1 MKNNDVE
8 LIQSVLNGDENAFST
23 LVQKYQKQVHALAWR
38 KIGDFHIAE
47 EITQDTFLKAYQKL
61 ATLKQP
67 HRFAGWLYVIATR
80 CCHDKLRKKQIET
93 ESLEEMD
100 YEAIETDA
108 YSRYVVAQKTKLTV
122 EAQRGVVKRLLASL
136 PESERTVVTLHYFGE
151 MTCERMSEFLG
162 VSVNTIKSRLRRAR
176 NRLKKEEPMIREAI
190 SNFQISP
197 NLTENIMKEVTRI
210 KLTPP
215 VSSKPV
221 IPWVIGVS
229 SAVLIVIILGI
240 SSQYLSH
247 FQKPYSLDAQSEMA
261 VDIVD
266 SPIVKNFETKQ
277 DIRNQHGKL
286 AENRGSEDGNGDE
299 SNQVLGDQGS
309 YARWS
314 LPEKA
319 KLRLGKGV
327 VSNYEGDLSTIG
339 RGRSYYFTPNSS
351 QLLVMT
357 SVGIWSY
364 DVQSGK
370 ELMLSTGRGRGMNN
384 VVLSSDL
391 RTFAITHYN
400 KIELWDVQSN
410 QLNATFESPG
420 RDTLTTVFSPNGKML
435 ASSGFSGIIRL
446 WETENGSHRDIS
458 TPHEIVDRVMFSPDG
473 NTLVS
478 SRRADVRLWDT
489 ATGTFKFGLEDTTGV
504 DNIIYSSD
512 GSILFGIRRREV
524 RFWDPE
530 TGKIGMKLE
539 FDRLLNYFNTPFDLS
554 PDGKTFAIEG
564 TNDYTVDLYDTLTGQ
579 LKRSLTGDPAYR
591 KGKIMSNGVP
601 KWVDYATKGVVSVAF
616 SPDGQILAVGSEGE
630 IVLWDHG
637 TGTRKLTLTGK
648 GIFYNLM
655 FSPNG
660 SNIIARNRTNK
671 DVEDF
676 YLWNIDTVEKND
688 CKPQYTIKDHSSEIF
703 SIAFNTDGKTLVS
716 AHNYEKMR
724 LWDVTNGQLK
734 ATSSG
739 YQWQTQIIST
749 AFSPNG
755 EIFVGLSINSP
766 KSYNIPSILLWD
778 ATTGE
783 YLSSL
788 TGHDRA
794 LSNSRPYGHGGGIV
808 FSSDGKTMVSGSTDG
823 TVRLWNMKTKKGKA
837 TGSLMASLEGHT
849 ASVLCV
855 GLSPDGNII
864 ASGSEDKTT
873 RLWDLRH
880 RKLIAT
886 LEGHTNSI
894 LRVAFD
900 PYGSALATGCRDGS
914 IHLWD
919 PTTGK
924 HKASLKGN
932 KLFTSPASLPRKKND
947 PAYIKGYSHG
957 PVNSIVF
964 SPDGKTLISGDAMN
978 IYFWDMNTHRIK
990 STVSGH
996 QGLFSLA
1003 LSPDGRTIA
1012 SGSSDGTVL
1021 IWDVKP

>member
-8 LIQSVLNGDENAFST
+8 LIQRVLAGDETAFST
-23 LVQKYQKQVHALAWR
+23 LVQRYQKQVHALAWR

-67 HRFAGWLYVIATR
+67 HRFTGWVYVIATR

-93 ESLEEMD
+93 ESLDEMVN
-100 YEAIETDA
+100 EAIETDA
-108 YSRYVVAQKTKLTV
+108 YSRYVAEQETKLTV
-122 EAQRGVVKRLLASL
+122 EAQRGVVKRLLAIL
-136 PESERTVVTLHYFGE
+136 PESERTVITLHYFGE

-197 NLTENIMKEVTRI
+197 NLTENIMKEITRI

-215 VSSKPV
+215 VNSKPV

-229 SAVLIVIILGI
+229 SAVLMVIILGI
-240 SSQYLSH
+240 RSQYVSH

-266 SPIVKNFETKQ
+266 APIVQDFETKP
-277 DIRNQHGKL
+277 DIRNQQGKL
-286 AENRGSEDGNGDE
+286 PENRDSDEGNKDE
-299 SNQVLGDQGS
+299 SNHVLGDQGN
-309 YARWS
+309 YTRWS

-327 VSNYEGDLSTIG
+327 VSNYEGNITAIG
-339 RGRSYYFTPNSS
+339 RGRSYHFTPDSL
-351 QLLVMT
+351 QFLVMT
-357 SVGIWSY
+357 SAGIWSY

-370 ELMLSTGRGRGMNN
+370 ELMLSTGPGTGMDY
-384 VVLSSDL
+384 VALSPDL
-391 RTFAITHYN
+391 RTYAIGH
-400 KIELWDVQSN
+400 KSGIELWDIQSD
-410 QLNATFESPG
+410 QLKDKFEG
-420 RDTLTTVFSPNGKML
+420 HGK
-435 ASSGFSGIIRL
+435 
-446 WETENGSHRDIS
+446 S
-458 TPHEIVDRVMFSPDG
+458 TRSVTFSPDG
-473 NTLVS
+473 KMITSSDKGIIRIWEIENGAHRDIATTHQTVDRLVFSPDGKTLVS
-478 SRRADVRLWDT
+478 SGSADVRLWNT
-489 ATGTFKFGLEDTTGV
+489 ATGKFKCGLEDTTGG

-512 GSILFGIRRREV
+512 GSILFGIRNREV
-524 RFWDPE
+524 RFWDPD
-530 TGKIGMKLE
+530 TGKIGVKLE
-539 FDRLLNYFNTPFDLS
+539 FDRLLDYFHTPFDLS

-564 TNDYTVDLYDTLTGQ
+564 TNDYTVDLYDTQTGQ
-579 LKRSLTGDPAYR
+579 LKQSLTGDPAYR

-637 TGTRKLTLTGK
+637 SGTCKLTLTGK
-648 GIFYNLM
+648 GKFCNLR

-660 SNIIARNRTNK
+660 SNIIARNRSTK
-671 DVEDF
+671 DVEDI

-703 SIAFNTDGKTLVS
+703 SIAFNPDGKTLVS
-716 AHNYEKMR
+716 AHNFEKMR

-739 YQWQTQIIST
+739 YQWQTMIRST

-755 EIFVGLSINSP
+755 DIFVGLSINSP
-766 KSYNIPSILLWD
+766 TSYNKPSILLWD

-783 YLSSL
+783 YQSSL
-788 TGHDRA
+788 NGHDEA
-794 LSNSRPYGHGGGIV
+794 LRNSRPYGYGGGIA
-808 FSSDGKTMVSGSTDG
+808 FSADGKTLISGGSDG
-823 TVRLWNMKTKKGKA
+823 TVRLWNMKTERGKA
-837 TGSLMASLEGHT
+837 TGNLKATLKGHT
-849 ASVLCV
+849 ASVFCV

-864 ASGSEDKTT
+864 ASGSEDKTV

-894 LRVAFD
+894 LSVAFN
-900 PYGSALATGCRDGS
+900 PNGSTLATGSRDGS

-919 PTTGK
+919 STTGK

-932 KLFTSPASLPRKKND
+932 RLFTEPASLPRQKD
-947 PAYIKGYSHG
+947 EPAYIKGYSRG
-957 PVNSIVF
+957 PVNSILF
-964 SPDGKTLISGDAMN
+964 SPDGKTLISGSAMN

-996 QGLFSLA
+996 QGLFTLA
-1003 LSPDGRTIA
+1003 LSPDGRTLA
-1012 SGSSDGTVL
+1012 SGSSNGTVL
-1021 IWDVKP
+1021 IWDVNP